1 LEFGAWSLEFNLLN
15 GGKEMDEILEILEK
29 DARATPQDIA
39 KMLKKKPQKIKEV
52 IKKYEKE
59 GVILKYKTVI
69 NKQLVKDSGAEVR
82 ALIEVNITPQKDV
95 GFDRIAERIY
105 SFPEVTS
112 CYLVSGT
119 YDLLLIAEGKDLHTV
134 ANFVAEKLSPLENV
148 KGTTT
153 HFLLKKYKE
162 DGNILKHREENKRIA
177 ISY

>member
-1 LEFGAWSLEFNLLN
+1 
-15 GGKEMDEILEILEK
+15 MDEILEILEK
-29 DARATPQDIA
+29 DARTTPEEIA
-39 KMLKKKPQKIKEV
+39 KMLKKKSKEIKEV

-59 GVILKYKTVI
+59 GVILKYKAVV
-69 NKQLVKDSGAEVR
+69 NKELVKDANSEVR

-95 GFDRIAERIY
+95 GFDKLAERIY
-105 SFPEVTS
+105 SFPEVSS

-119 YDLLLIAEGKDLHTV
+119 YDLLLIVEGKDLHTV
-134 ANFVAEKLSPLENV
+134 ARFVAEKLAPLENI

-162 DGNILKHREENKRIA
+162 DGVILKHKEENKRIA